1 MGGALARKHHRAL
14 SRVFRHTFRKRFY
27 TRGIGGEVMDEEESD
42 QPAREQ
48 EGTVSGCF
56 ASSRELGYSVEDD
69 EEEESDEKGVE
80 EQVDRFFEELDLEH
94 DRQKKR
100 LLKEG
105 APVSLPRCS
114 CACSL
119 SACFCRYRGVGASF
133 HIIFIQ
139 SWVQPISL

>member
-1 MGGALARKHHRAL
+1 MGALQAH
-14 SRVFRHTFRKRFY
+14 
-27 TRGIGGEVMDEEESD
+27 
-42 QPAREQ
+42 
-48 EGTVSGCF
+48 VS
-56 ASSRELGYSVEDD
+56 LGYSVEDD
-69 EEEESDEKGVE
+69 DEEESDDKGVE

-105 APVSLPRCS
+105 APVRLPRCS

-139 SWVQPISL
+139 SWVQPIYLWRGVTCWELVSCAWR